1 MTSEE
6 LLKEFQDKLL
16 IKLVDLPA
24 LDLNFSLEN
33 DKIALTIK
41 RKVLSSDQVSIN
53 TSKFFVKSFELPSQD
68 PKLVKLREE
77 YFKELN
83 ELENRQGGCKPCDK
97 GKLMRKY
104 IPLVSPYYDK

>member
-41 RKVLSSDQVSIN
+41 RKVLTPDQVSIN

-68 PKLVKLREE
+68 PKLVKLRED
-77 YFKELN
+77 YFREL
-83 ELENRQGGCKPCDK
+83 EALENRKGGCKPCDK